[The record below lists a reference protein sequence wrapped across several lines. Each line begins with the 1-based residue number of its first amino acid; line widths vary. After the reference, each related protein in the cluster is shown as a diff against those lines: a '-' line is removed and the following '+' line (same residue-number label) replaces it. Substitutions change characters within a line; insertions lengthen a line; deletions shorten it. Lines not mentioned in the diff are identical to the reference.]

1 MSPAPSGELLRY
13 RERMQLDDISLSGYS
28 FLVAALGYGAFA
40 LHLIKGAVSNAAFGR
55 ASLLFLLCILAT
67 ALWATCS
74 FVAVVRPGPVAALT
88 AAALDWARYGFF
100 FFFLIQLLSAQPLR
114 GHATQPQLL
123 AVAAAL
129 LLMLGLL
136 ALPTFFASS
145 VDTAD
150 AGKWSYFLA
159 LAQAVLGLLL
169 VEQLFRNLAEDSR
182 WNAKPLCLG
191 LLCVFGFDIYLYSYA
206 ALFSRLDLD
215 AAQIRGA
222 VHTLAVPLL
231 FVAASRRVDWLSKIQ
246 VSRAAVFHS
255 ATLLLVGSYLLF
267 ISLLGYYVR
276 FVGGDWGRALQLGLL
291 VVALVFLSL
300 LALSGAARSKLRVWV
315 GKHFFR
321 YRYDYRHEWLRFT
334 NTLSTQCSPN
344 EVGGLVIRGLADML
358 ESPAGSLWTVSSN
371 GQELIQSAHWNVQS
385 RTEREPIQ
393 SSFSAF
399 LRTKGWIINL
409 EEFRAF
415 PQRYDELTL
424 PDWLREDPQF
434 WLVVPLQ
441 VGERLT
447 GFVVLCKARTQVEVN
462 WEVRDLLKTASR
474 HAASFLAQMH
484 ATEALLEVRKFD
496 AFNRM
501 SAFVVHDL
509 KNIVTQLS
517 LMMKNAKR
525 LADNP
530 EFQQDMLMTV
540 ESSLEKMR
548 QLMLQLREGAKPP
561 GGATGV
567 NLVDIVNR
575 LAQVAQSRGRH
586 LELQVQD
593 AVVAR
598 GHDERVE
605 RVLGHVVQN
614 AFDATPPAGRVWLI
628 LGRSVGSAQVVVG
641 DTGAGMSEEFIA
653 NQLFKPFNT
662 TKQTGMGIGAYESF
676 QYIQELGG
684 RIEVKS
690 EVNRGT
696 VVTILLPLFETQQA
710 SDLQMATPS

>member
-1 MSPAPSGELLRY
+1 MHVDNITLA
-13 RERMQLDDISLSGYS
+13 GYS
-28 FLVAALGYGAFA
+28 FLLAALGYGAFA
-40 LHLIKGAVSNAAFGR
+40 FQLTKGAAAHAQFR
-55 ASLLFLLCILAT
+55 RTSLLFLLSVLAT
-67 ALWATCS
+67 ALWAGCALFLELRSSTSARVC
-74 FVAVVRPGPVAALT
+74 VAALDG
-88 AAALDWARYGFF
+88 LRYGGW
-100 FFFLIQLLSAQPLR
+100 FFFLIQLLSVDPLR
-114 GHATQPQLL
+114 GRATHTQLL
-123 AVAAAL
+123 AVAAAA
-129 LLMLGLL
+129 LMVLGLL
-136 ALPTFFASS
+136 VLPSAWISGAPEITR
-145 VDTAD
+145 
-150 AGKWSYFLA
+150 WPHFLA

-191 LLCVFGFDIYLYSYA
+191 LLCVFGFDVYLYSYG
-206 ALFSRLDLD
+206 ALFGRLDMD

-231 FVAASRRVDWLSKIQ
+231 WVAASRRADWLTKIQ
-246 VSRAAVFHS
+246 VSRSAVFHS
-255 ATLLLVGSYLLF
+255 ATLLLVGGYLLF
-267 ISLLGYYVR
+267 ISALGYYVR

-300 LALSGAARSKLRVWV
+300 LALSGAARAKLRVWV
-315 GKHFFR
+315 GKNFFR

-334 NTLSTQCSPN
+334 NTLSTKCSPQ

-358 ESPAGSLWTVSSN
+358 ESPAGCLWTLTTSS
-371 GQELIQSAHWNVQS
+371 QEMSQSARWNLPS
-385 RTEREPIQ
+385 RTERESVQ
-393 SSFSAF
+393 SAF
-399 LRTKGWIINL
+399 SRFLRSKGWIINL
-409 EEFRAF
+409 DEFRAF
-415 PQRYDELTL
+415 PQRYDDLQL
-424 PDWLREDPQF
+424 PTWLVSDPQL

-441 VGERLT
+441 VGDELI
-447 GFVVLCKARTQVEVN
+447 GFVVLCKARTPVEVN

-474 HAASFLAQMH
+474 QAASYLAQMH

-548 QLMLQLREGAKPP
+548 QLMLQLREGARPP
-561 GGATGV
+561 GGTSGV
-567 NLVDIVNR
+567 NLVEIVNR

-586 LELQVQD
+586 LALQVQD

-598 GHDERVE
+598 GHEERVE

-614 AFDATPPAGRVWLI
+614 AFDATPLAGRVWLS
-628 LGRSVGSAQVVVG
+628 LQRSVGSAQVVVG
-641 DTGAGMSEEFIA
+641 DTGAGMSEEFMA
-653 NQLFKPFNT
+653 NKLFKPFNT

-684 RIEVKS
+684 RIDVKS
-690 EVNRGT
+690 QVGRGT
-696 VVTILLPLFETQQA
+696 VITMWLPLFETQHN
-710 SDLQMATPS
+710 SDLPPHERSQVTAVTDC

>member
-1 MSPAPSGELLRY
+1 
-13 RERMQLDDISLSGYS
+13 MQVDDISLSGYS
-28 FLVAALGYGAFA
+28 FLVAALGYGFFA
-40 LHLIKGAVSNAAFGR
+40 VHLIKGAVSSAVFGR
-55 ASLLFLLCILAT
+55 TSSLFLLSVVAT
-67 ALWATCS
+67 ALWAVCGLRTEIEPS
-74 FVAVVRPGPVAALT
+74 PIWGLA
-88 AAALDWARYGFF
+88 AAALDWARYGFW
-100 FFFLIQLLSAQPLR
+100 FFFLIQLLSVQPLR
-114 GHATQPQLL
+114 GRATQPQLL

-136 ALPTFFASS
+136 ALPISTASA
-145 VDTAD
+145 VDAAD
-150 AGKWSYFLA
+150 VAKWPYFLA

-231 FVAASRRVDWLSKIQ
+231 FVAASRRADWLAKIQ

-276 FVGGDWGRALQLGLL
+276 FVGGEWGRALQLGLL
-291 VVALVFLSL
+291 AVALVFLSL

-358 ESPAGSLWTVSSN
+358 ESPAGSLWTVTSG
-371 GQELIQSAHWNVQS
+371 GQELSQSAHWNVPS
-385 RTEREPIQ
+385 RTEREPIG
-393 SSFSAF
+393 SSFVGF
-399 LRTKGWIINL
+399 LRSKGWIINL
-409 EEFRAF
+409 DEFRAF
-415 PQRYDELTL
+415 PQRYDDLNL
-424 PDWLREDPQF
+424 PAWLRDDPQL

-441 VGERLT
+441 VGDGLT
-447 GFVVLCKARTQVEVN
+447 GFVVLCKARTPVEVN

-474 HAASFLAQMH
+474 QAASFLAQMH

-561 GGATGV
+561 GGSTGV
-567 NLVDIVNR
+567 NLVEIVNR

-586 LELQVQD
+586 LELQVRD

-598 GHDERVE
+598 GHEERVE

-614 AFDATPPAGRVWLI
+614 AFDATPPSGRVWLN
-628 LGRSVGSAQVVVG
+628 LERVVGSAQVVVG
-641 DTGAGMSEEFIA
+641 DTGAGMSEEFMTH
-653 NQLFKPFNT
+653 QLFKPFNT

-684 RIEVKS
+684 RIDVKS
-690 EVNRGT
+690 EVGRGT
-696 VVTILLPLFETQQA
+696 VVTILLPLFETQQV

>member
-1 MSPAPSGELLRY
+1 
-13 RERMQLDDISLSGYS
+13 MQVDDISLKSYS
-28 FLVAALGYGAFA
+28 FLVAAFGYGVFA
-40 LHLIKGAVSNAAFGR
+40 IHQAKSAASHATFGR
-55 ASLLFLLCILAT
+55 TSLLFLLSVLAT
-67 ALWATCS
+67 ALWAVCS
-74 FVAVVRPGPVAALT
+74 FVAEIDHSLFAGVM
-88 AAALDWARYGFF
+88 AAALDWARYGFW
-100 FFFLIQLLSAQPLR
+100 FFFLVQLLSVQPLR
-114 GHATQPQLL
+114 RRASQTQLL

-129 LLMLGLL
+129 LMMLGLL
-136 ALPTFFASS
+136 ALPTSLAQP
-145 VDTAD
+145 VDTAHSL
-150 AGKWSYFLA
+150 KWLYFLA

-231 FVAASRRVDWLSKIQ
+231 FVAASRRADWLTKIQ

-255 ATLLLVGSYLLF
+255 ATLLLVGGYLLF

-300 LALSGAARSKLRVWV
+300 LALSGAARAKLRVWV

-321 YRYDYRHEWLRFT
+321 YRYDYRYEWLRFT

-371 GQELIQSAHWNVQS
+371 GQELIQSVHWNVPNC
-385 RTEREPIQ
+385 TEREPIQ
-393 SSFSAF
+393 SSFAEF

-409 EEFRAF
+409 DEFRAF
-415 PQRYDELTL
+415 PQRYDDLKL
-424 PDWLREDPQF
+424 PSWLRDDPQL

-441 VGERLT
+441 VGDGLT
-447 GFVVLCKARTQVEVN
+447 GFVVLCKARTPIEVN

-474 HAASFLAQMH
+474 QAASFLAQMH

-561 GGATGV
+561 GGISGV
-567 NLVDIVNR
+567 DLLEIVNR

-586 LELQVQD
+586 LELQVRD
-593 AVVAR
+593 VVVAR
-598 GHDERVE
+598 GHEERVE

-614 AFDATPPAGRVWLI
+614 AFDATPTSGRVWLS
-628 LGRSVGSAQVVVG
+628 LERFVGSARVVVG
-641 DTGAGMSEEFIA
+641 DTGAGMSEEFMT

-684 RIEVKS
+684 RIDVKS
-690 EVNRGT
+690 ELNRGT